1 MNRRNFLAASATTIP
16 LLATTLPAVAST
28 TTVRKPKLRKAVK
41 FSMVNPKG
49 ATTLEKFE
57 LVKKLGFEGVEID
70 SPSGVN
76 KVAAK
81 KAAAETGIVIHGVI
95 DNIHWSYPLS
105 SPNPKVRAEGLAALE
120 GAIEDAHY
128 YGADN
133 VLLVPGVARSG
144 VTYEQCY
151 ERSQGEVRKVLPLAE
166 KLKIK
171 IAMEVV
177 WNDFITKPEQMIKYV
192 DDFKSPYVGCYF
204 DCSNMVKYG
213 VSSGDWIRALGK
225 RMVKFDF
232 KGYSHKKQWVNI
244 GEGDENWPDVLKAL
258 DEIGYS
264 GWATS
269 EVSGGGEKELKV
281 VFDQMTKVLEQ

>member
-1 MNRRNFLAASATTIP
+1 MNRRDFLAASAAVP
-16 LLATTLPAVAST
+16 FVASAVT
-28 TTVRKPKLRKAVK
+28 AKLSAKPKLKKAVK
-41 FSMVNPKG
+41 FSMVSPKG
-49 ATTLEKFE
+49 ATTFDKFA

-76 KVAAK
+76 KIAAK
-81 KAAAETGIVIHGVI
+81 RAAAQTGIVIHGVI
-95 DNIHWSYPLS
+95 DNLHWNFPLS
-105 SPNPKVRAEGLAALE
+105 SPDAKVRAEGLAALE

-128 YGADN
+128 YGAEN
-133 VLLVPGVARSG
+133 VLLVPGVVNDI
-144 VTYEQCY
+144 VTFEQCN
-151 ERSQGEVRKVLPLAE
+151 ERSQIEVRKVLPLAE

-171 IAMEVV
+171 IAIEVV
-177 WNDFITKPEQMIKYV
+177 WNNFITKPEQLVKYI
-192 DDFKSPYVGCYF
+192 DDFKSPYVGAYF

-213 VSSGDWIRALGK
+213 VSSGDWIRAIGK

-232 KGYSHKKQWVNI
+232 KGYSHSKKWVNI

>member
-1 MNRRNFLAASATTIP
+1 MTRRDFLAATAAFPALTTI
-16 LLATTLPAVAST
+16 TTAANA
-28 TTVRKPKLRKAVK
+28 KPKLRKAVK

-49 ATTLEKFE
+49 ATTLDKFE

-76 KVAAK
+76 KLAAK
-81 KAAAETGIVIHGVI
+81 RAAEKTGIVIHGVI
-95 DNIHWSYPLS
+95 DNLHWNFPLS
-105 SPNPKVRAEGLAALE
+105 SPDANVRAEGLAALE
-120 GAIEDAHY
+120 GALEDAHY
-128 YGADN
+128 YGAEN
-133 VLLVPGVARSG
+133 VLLVPGVARNG
-144 VTYEQCY
+144 VSFEQCN
-151 ERSQGEVRKVLPLAE
+151 ERSQAEVRKVLPLAE

-171 IAMEVV
+171 IAIEVV
-177 WNDFITKPEQMIKYV
+177 WNDFITKPEQLVKYV
-192 DDFKSPYVGCYF
+192 DDFKSPWVGAYF

-213 VSSGDWIRALGK
+213 VSSGDWIRALDK

-232 KGYSHKKQWVNI
+232 KGYKKGAEKPWVEI

-264 GWATS
+264 GWATA
-269 EVSGGGEKELKV
+269 EVGGGGEKELKL